1 MENDTNVDEPLIQN
15 CPDCGA
21 AMDVSEV
28 EPLSAVVC
36 PSCGAPTTVSSMIDH
51 FQLVD
56 MLGHGGMGAVYK
68 AHDTSLDRMVALKL
82 LRKSSGT
89 AEQIKQLET
98 EAAIT
103 ASINHPHVVRV
114 FSTGIDHGRFY
125 IAMELVEKG
134 TLDRLIELQGRVAE
148 AQVLEVGIQ
157 IASGLR
163 AAQQAGLIHRDVKP
177 GNILFTDAHTAKIVD
192 FGLAIFAEDEA
203 KVRGEIWGTPYYVAP
218 EKLDQKPEDFRSDIY
233 SLGGTLFHALAGR
246 PPFEAENASLVALK
260 HLKSQAVSLQAFAPH
275 VSSNTAYV
283 INRTLNKDPDQRY
296 QSYDELIEHLEYALN
311 ELQAGRGKAGE
322 KRVVLETEEEKKAM
336 GWLSFVMVGVLLL
349 LVGGGVLFRGKIFS
363 GSPEEEA
370 KKGSALVAEGIGD
383 LAAGKSTEAV
393 TSLAAVVAQ
402 KPKQPWLN
410 WADMLTGLAQFA
422 TGHRPE
428 GIEAFQRVA
437 ARGPYSTSEA
447 DRGLANFFVETSQ
460 QMTSEH
466 VIDPKTTKAAAGGF
480 GPAAFLFYGMKDWEA
495 GDVDEAAEFFR
506 RFRQAEFLGP
516 ESWLEG
522 LKPMATDYV
531 EEYTAYQMAF
541 DGWKGA
547 KTLDQKR
554 TALKA
559 LKAVQGKL
567 GPKAEGLA
575 VTAAADVAKAEKDRA
590 AMVAQGKVPDSRY
603 RIINRKT
610 GKAIE
615 VEGHSHDDGH
625 KLQAFTFN
633 NGGQQ
638 QWHIIPQ
645 DNGSYMLVGIDS
657 GKAISAPTDPA
668 TLTPPPKPN
677 TPSASNAPKAATP
690 TATPKPA
697 SPTPKPS
704 PTPAPKPVTTDGAP
718 VQQSN
723 INKTSPLQ
731 KWKIEKVE
739 NNFFK
744 ITSQS
749 DGKVLAVAGEGDKA
763 PIIQTT
769 FTNAPEQ
776 QWKIEGL

>member
-1 MENDTNVDEPLIQN
+1 MENDTDVDEPLIQN

-36 PSCGAPTTVSSMIDH
+36 PACGAPTTVSSTIDH
-51 FQLVD
+51 FELVD

-82 LRKSSGT
+82 LRKSSGS

-114 FSTGIDHGRFY
+114 FSTGIDRGRFY

-163 AAQQAGLIHRDVKP
+163 AAQEAGLEAGLIHRDVKP

-233 SLGGTLFHALAGR
+233 SLGATLFHALAGR

-322 KRVVLETEEEKKAM
+322 TRVVLESEQQKKAM
-336 GWLSFVMVGVLLL
+336 GLLSFVMMVLVL
-349 LVGGGVLFRGKIFS
+349 LVGAGISSAIIFS
-363 GSPEEEA
+363 PVHRRRKRRTAARWWLMAWAIWPEKSRTTRWRRWPPCRAEA
-370 KKGSALVAEGIGD
+370 EAAVAELGGY
-383 LAAGKSTEAV
+383 
-393 TSLAAVVAQ
+393 
-402 KPKQPWLN
+402 
-410 WADMLTGLAQFA
+410 ADRPGPVRRGASRG
-422 TGHRPE
+422 GHRGFSAGRRPRTLFDERCGPGAGESFRRDFAADDERARHRSE
-428 GIEAFQRVA
+428 GDEARRGRLWSGGLFVLRHEGLGSRGRGRSRGVFPSLPAGGICRPRFVARWTQAVGHRLRGGIYRVSD
-437 ARGPYSTSEA
+437 G
-447 DRGLANFFVETSQ
+447 DRRW
-460 QMTSEH
+460 
-466 VIDPKTTKAAAGGF
+466 KAA
-480 GPAAFLFYGMKDWEA
+480 
-495 GDVDEAAEFFR
+495 
-506 RFRQAEFLGP
+506 
-516 ESWLEG
+516 
-522 LKPMATDYV
+522 
-531 EEYTAYQMAF
+531 
-541 DGWKGA
+541 
-547 KTLDQKR
+547 KTIDQKR

-567 GPKAEGLA
+567 APKAHEFA
-575 VTAAADVAKAEKDRA
+575 VTAAKDVAKARRTA
-590 AMVAQGKVPDSRY
+590 R
-603 RIINRKT
+603 RC
-610 GKAIE
+610 
-615 VEGHSHDDGH
+615 
-625 KLQAFTFN
+625 
-633 NGGQQ
+633 
-638 QWHIIPQ
+638 W
-645 DNGSYMLVGIDS
+645 
-657 GKAISAPTDPA
+657 
-668 TLTPPPKPN
+668 
-677 TPSASNAPKAATP
+677 PKARCRMAAT
-690 TATPKPA
+690 
-697 SPTPKPS
+697 S
-704 PTPAPKPVTTDGAP
+704 
-718 VQQSN
+718 
-723 INKTSPLQ
+723 
-731 KWKIEKVE
+731 
-739 NNFFK
+739 
-744 ITSQS
+744 
-749 DGKVLAVAGEGDKA
+749 
-763 PIIQTT
+763 
-769 FTNAPEQ
+769 
-776 QWKIEGL
+776 

>member
-1 MENDTNVDEPLIQN
+1 MDNDTNVDEPLIQN

-28 EPLSAVVC
+28 EPLAAVVC
-36 PSCGAPTTVSSMIDH
+36 PACGAPTTVSSMIDH

-148 AQVLEVGIQ
+148 AQVLEVGMQ

-260 HLKSQAVSLQAFAPH
+260 HLKNQAVSLQAFAPH
-275 VSSNTAYV
+275 ISSNTAYV

-296 QSYDELIEHLEYALN
+296 QSYDELIEHFEYALN

-322 KRVVLETEEEKKAM
+322 KRVVLETDEQKKAM
-336 GWLSFVMVGVLLL
+336 GWLSFVMVGVLIL
-349 LVGGGVLFRGKIFS
+349 LVGGGVLFRNRIFS

-370 KKGSALVAEGIGD
+370 KKGSALVAQGISD
-383 LAAGKSTEAV
+383 LAGEKPAEAV
-393 TSLAAVVAQ
+393 TALAAVAAQ

-428 GIEAFQRVA
+428 GIEAFQRVV
-437 ARGPYSTSEA
+437 ARGPFSKSEA
-447 DRGLANFFVETSQ
+447 DQTLANFFVETAR

-466 VIDPKTTKAAAGGF
+466 VIDAKTTKVAAGSF
-480 GPAAFLFYGMKDWEA
+480 GPAAYLFYGMKDWEA
-495 GDVDEAAEFFR
+495 GDVEEGAEFFR
-506 RFRQAEFLGP
+506 RFRQADFVGP
-516 ESWLEG
+516 ESWLDG
-522 LKPMATDYV
+522 LKPLATDYV
-531 EEYTAYQMAF
+531 EEYTAYQMAT

-567 GPKAEGLA
+567 APKTQALA
-575 VTAAADVAKAEKDRA
+575 VTAAADIAKVEKDRT
-590 AMVAQGKVPDSRY
+590 AMIAQGKVPDGRY
-603 RIINRKT
+603 KLTNRKT
-610 GKAIE
+610 GKVIE
-615 VEGHSHDDGH
+615 VENHSRDDGH
-625 KLQAFTFN
+625 KLQTNTFN
-633 NGGQQ
+633 NGGHQ
-638 QWHIIPQ
+638 QWHLIPEGN
-645 DNGSYMLVGIDS
+645 DYYMLVGMES
-657 GKAISAPTDPA
+657 GKAINVPTNPPTLNPPNTSNATKAPT
-668 TLTPPPKPN
+668 
-677 TPSASNAPKAATP
+677 
-690 TATPKPA
+690 
-697 SPTPKPS
+697 SPTPKPATPT
-704 PTPAPKPVTTDGAP
+704 PTPAPKVVTDDGAT

-723 INKTSPLQ
+723 VNKTSSLQ
-731 KWKIEKVE
+731 KWKLEKVE
-739 NNFFK
+739 GDYFK
-744 ITSQS
+744 LTSQN
-749 DGKVLAVAGEGDKA
+749 DGKVLAVAPNA
-763 PIIQTT
+763 PVASSTLIQTT
-769 FTNAPEQ
+769 YTNAQEQ